1 MKTATLGTRSIT
13 LAFSLGM
20 HALLLGGL
28 LFLAR
33 EAPNSAERVYRV
45 TLAEFAPAADTP
57 LPAPASS
64 AVPAAPVAAESPTPP
79 PPPEPA
85 PQTPD
90 ARPAKPAQPK
100 PETKKISPKKSDKA
114 VPREPVAPAKPPLS
128 AAQSTPAA
136 PAPATPT
143 ASSIPTGPT
152 GPAGPQPRTVGGLN
166 AYECDSLDQRPSI
179 TRRAEPEYPARARR
193 MNIQGSARVRLV
205 VDSSGQPCNC
215 EVVSASPVGYFEE
228 AALKAAKNMR
238 FAPGKLK
245 GQPVN
250 TLVELPFIFRLR

>member
-1 MKTATLGTRSIT
+1 MKTTTLGARGIT

-28 LFLAR
+28 LLLAR
-33 EAPNSAERVYRV
+33 EAPNNAERVYRV

-57 LPAPASS
+57 
-64 AVPAAPVAAESPTPP
+64 PAAPAPVGAERPTPP
-79 PPPEPA
+79 TPPTSPEPA
-85 PQTPD
+85 PQKPD
-90 ARPAKPAQPK
+90 VRPAIPAQPK
-100 PETKKISPKKSDKA
+100 PETKKISPKKNDKTS
-114 VPREPVAPAKPPLS
+114 PKESITPAQPPLS
-128 AAQSTPAA
+128 ASQTARVPATPAA
-136 PAPATPT
+136 PATQ
-143 ASSIPTGPT
+143 T
-152 GPAGPQPRTVGGLN
+152 GPAGPQPRTVGGFN

-179 TRRAEPEYPARARR
+179 TRRAELEYPAKARR

-228 AALKAAKNMR
+228 AALKAARNTR

-250 TLVELPFIFRLR
+250 SLVELPFIFRLR

>member
-1 MKTATLGTRSIT
+1 MKTTTIGARGIV

-28 LFLAR
+28 LLLAR
-33 EAPNSAERVYRV
+33 EAPNNVERVYRV

-57 LPAPASS
+57 PAAPAPAR
-64 AVPAAPVAAESPTPP
+64 AERATPP
-79 PPPEPA
+79 TSPEPA
-85 PQTPD
+85 LQKPD
-90 ARPAKPAQPK
+90 VRPAIPVQPK

-114 VPREPVAPAKPPLS
+114 SPKEPLAPAQPPLS
-128 AAQSTPAA
+128 ASQAASVPATPAA
-136 PAPATPT
+136 PGTQ
-143 ASSIPTGPT
+143 T
-152 GPAGPQPRTVGGLN
+152 GPAGPQPRAVGGLN
-166 AYECDSLDQRPSI
+166 AYECDSLDQRPSV
-179 TRRAEPEYPARARR
+179 TRRAELEYPAQARR

-228 AALKAAKNMR
+228 AALKAARNMR

-250 TLVELPFIFRLR
+250 SLVELPFIFRLR

>member
-1 MKTATLGTRSIT
+1 MKTTAIGARSIT

-28 LFLAR
+28 LLLAS
-33 EAPNSAERVYRV
+33 EAPNNAERVYRV

-57 LPAPASS
+57 PAAPAPAG
-64 AVPAAPVAAESPTPP
+64 AERPTPS
-79 PPPEPA
+79 EPA
-85 PQTPD
+85 LQKPD
-90 ARPAKPAQPK
+90 VRPAIPAQPK
-100 PETKKISPKKSDKA
+100 PETKKISPNKSDKTSPKEPIA
-114 VPREPVAPAKPPLS
+114 PTQPPFSTSQTASVPA
-128 AAQSTPAA
+128 TPAA
-136 PAPATPT
+136 PATQ
-143 ASSIPTGPT
+143 T

-166 AYECDSLDQRPSI
+166 AYECDSLDQRPSV
-179 TRRAEPEYPARARR
+179 TRRAELEYPAKARR

-228 AALKAAKNMR
+228 AALKAARNMR

-250 TLVELPFIFRLR
+250 SLVELPFIFRLR

>member
-1 MKTATLGTRSIT
+1 MTTATHSIRSIT

-28 LFLAR
+28 GLLAR
-33 EAPNSAERVYRV
+33 EAPNNAERVYRV
-45 TLAEFAPAADTP
+45 ALAEFAPTADTP
-57 LPAPASS
+57 LPAPVTPVA
-64 AVPAAPVAAESPTPP
+64 PITPVAAERPAPPT
-79 PPPEPA
+79 PEPA
-85 PQTPD
+85 PQKPD
-90 ARPAKPAQPK
+90 VQPAKPAQPK

-114 VPREPVAPAKPPLS
+114 VPKEPVAPAQPPIS
-128 AAQSTPAA
+128 TAQSTPAA
-136 PAPATPT
+136 PAMPT
-143 ASSIPTGPT
+143 TTAIPTGPT

-179 TRRAEPEYPARARR
+179 TRRAEPEYPPKARR